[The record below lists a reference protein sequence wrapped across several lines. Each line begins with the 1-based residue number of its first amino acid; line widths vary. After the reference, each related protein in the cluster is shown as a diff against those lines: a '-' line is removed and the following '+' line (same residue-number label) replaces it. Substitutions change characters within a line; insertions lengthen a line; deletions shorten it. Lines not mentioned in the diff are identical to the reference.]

1 MQADVEQ
8 FLALLY
14 TDGKVRQNFLANP
27 TAVAMQHG
35 LSVEESQAMAAISMQ
50 DLETA
55 SRGFERKRFLK
66 SQGKSSWRRM
76 VRRVFRGR

>member
-1 MQADVEQ
+1 MQADVER

-14 TDGKVRQNFLANP
+14 TDGKVRSSFFADP
-27 TAVAMQHG
+27 AAVAMAHG
-35 LSVEESQAMAAISMQ
+35 LSVEESQAMAAVPMQ

-66 SQGKSSWRRM
+66 ARARFSW
-76 VRRVFRGR
+76 VHFLKRVFGSH

>member
-1 MQADVEQ
+1 MQADVER

-27 TAVAMQHG
+27 AAVAMAHG
-35 LSVEESQAMAAISMQ
+35 LSVEESQAMAAISVQ

-55 SRGFERKRFLK
+55 SRGFERKRVLK
-66 SQGKSSWRRM
+66 ARAKFSWWRMFRRLI
-76 VRRVFRGR
+76 GSH